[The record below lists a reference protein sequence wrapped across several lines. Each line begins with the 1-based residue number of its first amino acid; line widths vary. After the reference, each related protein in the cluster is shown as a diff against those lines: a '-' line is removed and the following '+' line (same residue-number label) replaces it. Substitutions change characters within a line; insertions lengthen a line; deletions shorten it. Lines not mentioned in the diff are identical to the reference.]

1 MSWLEIKATPNVELQ
16 GLLSALR
23 NYTNIHAFDGYDA
36 NDIKTM
42 AKDKPHVRKQY
53 NDSMEL
59 KERFEEKAGI
69 KKKGT
74 NTFSGLLN

>member
-1 MSWLEIKATPNVELQ
+1 
-16 GLLSALR
+16 
-23 NYTNIHAFDGYDA
+23 
-36 NDIKTM
+36 M

-53 NDSMEL
+53 NDSMQL